1 MESLTKASQLRKQG
15 PEKCSDLP
23 KVTQAVQSPT
33 LAPELGL
40 WTMAFLFLWE
50 CSPRMLCPLQGST
63 RGSGQ
68 CGMVVG
74 NSRCQRSREKDN
86 GDHGEVKDREGR
98 REQIKRRGRVNRRVM
113 RRKERD

>member
-1 MESLTKASQLRKQG
+1 MESLIKASQLRKQV

-40 WTMAFLFLWE
+40 WTMAFLFPWE
-50 CSPRMLCPLQGST
+50 CSLRMLCPLQGSR

-74 NSRCQRSREKDN
+74 NSRCQRITEKDN
-86 GDHGEVKDREGR
+86 GGHGEVKDREGR
-98 REQIKRRGRVNRRVM
+98 REEIKRRGRQKRRVM
-113 RRKERD
+113 QRKERY